1 MAVELQKC
9 LFRFPKI
16 ESLKP
21 EQKEALEFLLS
32 GRDVLAILP
41 TGFGTSLIYQVFCQA
56 KLAVFKSEEY
66 AIERR
71 AFGFSIVSFPGE
83 AVLVALLELAEC
95 GETDI
100 PWLKPFKCC
109 WREMKG
115 TCSRISI

>member
-1 MAVELQKC
+1 MAVELQEF

-41 TGFGTSLIYQVFCQA
+41 TGFGKSLIYQVFCTA
-56 KLAVFKSEEY
+56 NLSSNPKNMRSSFAPLVS
-66 AIERR
+66 R
-71 AFGFSIVSFPGE
+71 SFPFLGKPFSSLYWNECGE
-83 AVLVALLELAEC
+83 TEC

-100 PWLKPFKCC
+100 
-109 WREMKG
+109 R
-115 TCSRISI
+115 